1 MSFHYNLNNGE
12 QEFHCNLQ
20 CMRCEGL
27 KRDGSQCTRTTCK
40 HLPMCYQHIGELG
53 LRVGT
58 SNIPNAGLGLFATRN
73 FGINELIAPYFGELL
88 TYQQLERRYGYGDDG
103 VAVYAANKSK
113 NVRNQHKSLVIDAAC
128 RRSLASY
135 INSKVTGVRGGR
147 RGHPTNCRF
156 VNSTPTTINVRA
168 TRNIRAGE
176 EFILDYKANYFR
188 AGPGVKPYTYS
199 TLRRKT
205 NSRERQ

>member
-12 QEFHCNLQ
+12 QEYHCNLQ

-53 LRVGT
+53 LRVAT
-58 SNIPNAGLGLFATRN
+58 STIPNAGLGLFATRN
-73 FGINELIAPYFGELL
+73 FNTNEILAPYFGELL
-88 TYQQLERRYGYGDDG
+88 THQQLERRYGYGRDG
-103 VAVYAANKSK
+103 VAVYSANTGT
-113 NVRNQHKSLVIDAAC
+113 NGLVIDAAC

-135 INSKVTGVRGGR
+135 INSRV

-156 VNSTPTTINVRA
+156 VNSTATTINVRA
-168 TRNIRAGE
+168 NRRIVAGE
-176 EFILDYKANYFR
+176 EFILDYKRSYFR